1 MEQLIAALIAS
12 HFIADFLFQPHWLV
26 EHKNKLSFLLLHA
39 AIHALVV
46 YFVLQVWSCWQAPI
60 GVFILHTII
69 DGIKA
74 RIDINAATLFAL
86 DQAAH
91 IISLFFLG
99 WMLLH
104 SNWMTTLDMIGYKP
118 LIFTAG
124 LIATIRGSGFF
135 IGKFTRDLIEK
146 DKELKEKLK
155 GLANGGKLIGQLERA
170 LIFLFVYI
178 GQPAG
183 IGFLVAAKS
192 ILRFEEAK
200 EQKIA
205 EYVLIGTLMSF
216 SFAIAISSIT
226 MWALNL

>member
-12 HFIADFLFQPHWLV
+12 HLIADFLLQPQWLV
-26 EHKNKLSFLLLHA
+26 ERKNKLSFLLLHA
-39 AIHALVV
+39 ATHAILV
-46 YFVLQVWSCWQAPI
+46 YFVLQVWSCWQAPL
-60 GVFILHTII
+60 GVFIFHVLI
-69 DGIKA
+69 DGIKG
-74 RIDINAATLFAL
+74 RINKNTATLFAL
-86 DQAAH
+86 DQTAH

-104 SNWMTTLDMIGYKP
+104 FDWITKLTMIGYKP
-118 LIFTAG
+118 LIFGAG
-124 LIATIRGSGFF
+124 LIAAIRGSGFF

-146 DKELKEKLK
+146 DEELKEKLK

>member
-1 MEQLIAALIAS
+1 
-12 HFIADFLFQPHWLV
+12 
-26 EHKNKLSFLLLHA
+26 
-39 AIHALVV
+39 
-46 YFVLQVWSCWQAPI
+46 
-60 GVFILHTII
+60 
-69 DGIKA
+69 
-74 RIDINAATLFAL
+74 
-86 DQAAH
+86 
-91 IISLFFLG
+91 
-99 WMLLH
+99 
-104 SNWMTTLDMIGYKP
+104 MIGYKP
-118 LIFTAG
+118 LIFAAG
-124 LIATIRGSGFF
+124 LIAAIRGSGFF

-146 DKELKEKLK
+146 DEELKEKLK